1 MLRKT
6 SKIHDTVPKK
16 KKKKSNKE
24 QMEKLSYIRKTQVL
38 PLDIIVK
45 IERNKL
51 RFKPKK
57 TRHLTYSLIE

>member
-1 MLRKT
+1 M
-6 SKIHDTVPKK
+6 IQFQK